1 MTSAAVILPPQT
13 RKAILCPDGDVPGEG
28 AAREAA
34 IRFKREGRSVHI
46 ARPPQ
51 GIDFNDLLLAHAP
64 RMEVDLV

>member
-13 RKAILCPDGDVPGEG
+13 RKVIICPDGDVPGEM

-34 IRFKREGRSVHI
+34 IRFKREGRSVQI

-51 GIDFNDLLLAHAP
+51 GFDFNDLLLGGAP
-64 RMEVDLV
+64 RLKVDTA